1 MTKTNIDLYNYL
13 INTFNITYEEIP
25 EEVQSNVHNNEQENI
40 VYLGNYFIRSYKE
53 TYTFFTENLAILYE
67 SNFLSDKETLNIL
80 DFGSGTGGQ
89 IFGLLHA
96 LSIFYKDI
104 KNINIYSID
113 GNSNALEIQQKIF
126 DEYWSNQFNHAIN
139 LKFFIKEV
147 HNGDSLYNYLIDTFE
162 QKFDIIITSKSL
174 SELVNNDNQIYY
186 HFLKAVELLLD
197 QNGICLISDVTC
209 QVKNSDYIPSIINN
223 NIMQYYKNTN
233 LNEPN
238 YLYIVIP
245 ICCFYHKLN
254 CNKPYCYTQNK
265 INMNVIINNQISS
278 RTCKIDFKLFL
289 KRGIVLKT
297 LYDNVL
303 SKKTNKELCFI
314 NNKLCYCNGNDNYFK
329 RVFKDLQ
336 FKCSQ
341 FSLKNYKE
349 HI

>member
-1 MTKTNIDLYNYL
+1 MIETNTDLYNYL
-13 INTFNITYEEIP
+13 INVFDITYTEIP
-25 EEVQSNVHNNEQENI
+25 DEVQSNLHNNEQANM
-40 VYLGNYFIRSYKE
+40 VYLGNYFLRSYKE
-53 TYTFFTENLAILYE
+53 IYTFFTENLAILYE
-67 SNFLSDKETLNIL
+67 SNFIIDKEVINIL

-104 KNINIYSID
+104 KDINIYSID

-126 DEYWSNQFNHAIN
+126 DEYWSKKFNYSIN
-139 LKFFIKEV
+139 LKFFIKEID
-147 HNGDSLYNYLIDTFE
+147 NGDSLYNHLIDTFD
-162 QKFDIIITSKSL
+162 QKFDIIITSKAL

-186 HFLKAVELLLD
+186 HFLKAVENLLD
-197 QNGICLISDVTC
+197 QNGICLISDITC

-223 NIMQYYKNTN
+223 NIIQYYRNTN
-233 LNEPN
+233 LSKPN
-238 YLYIVIP
+238 SLYIVIP
-245 ICCFYHKLN
+245 ICCFYHKHE

-265 INMNVIINNQISS
+265 INMKVLINNQISFI
-278 RTCKIDFKLFL
+278 TCKIDFKLFL
-289 KRGIVLKT
+289 KRGIVLKN
-297 LYDNVL
+297 LYNNVL
-303 SKKTNKELCFI
+303 SKNPNKETCFI

-336 FKCSQ
+336 FKSSQ